1 LTEEVPV
8 RFYII
13 FEPFLTEEVP
23 VRFHKFLYFDNI
35 TVILIVIKVSIY
47 N

>member
-23 VRFHKFLYFDNI
+23 VRFHKIMSSLLDKSTYLYL
-35 TVILIVIKVSIY
+35 VYSIY
-47 N
+47 